1 MRRPDN
7 AGQNLGIYEAAVL
20 LLTTQAVR
28 KTAAESY
35 SAAGRIRDDI
45 WKSADLMQ
53 FVKHEAREPQAHKAM
68 FIKPP
73 ILIAKRAEPVA

>member
-7 AGQNLGIYEAAVL
+7 ALQNLGIYETPVL
-20 LLTTQAVR
+20 VLTTEAVG

-45 WKSADLMQ
+45 WKSADLIQ
-53 FVKHEAREPQAHKAM
+53 FVKHELARDRPQSLLDT
-68 FIKPP
+68 PP
-73 ILIAKRAEPVA
+73 MRPSAS